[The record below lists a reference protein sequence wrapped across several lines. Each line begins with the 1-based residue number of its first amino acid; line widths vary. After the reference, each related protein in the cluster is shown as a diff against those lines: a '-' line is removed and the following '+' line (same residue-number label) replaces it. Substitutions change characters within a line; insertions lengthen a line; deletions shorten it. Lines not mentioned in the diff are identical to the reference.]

1 MIVGKGSGVL
11 NSGAEGQEDEF
22 DLGEQ
27 SDPDWR
33 TEVL

>member
-1 MIVGKGSGVL
+1 MKVGKGSGVL
-11 NSGAEGQEDEF
+11 NSGAEGQEEEF
-22 DLGEQ
+22 DLGKQ